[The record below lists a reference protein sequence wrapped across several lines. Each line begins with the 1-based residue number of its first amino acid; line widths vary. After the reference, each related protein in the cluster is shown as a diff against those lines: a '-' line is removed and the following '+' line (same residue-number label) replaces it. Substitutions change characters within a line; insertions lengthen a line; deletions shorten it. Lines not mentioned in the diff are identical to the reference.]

1 MRLDKFLRE
10 MNIGTRSQVKTY
22 IRQGFVAV
30 NGIPAKSADMKVD
43 ENTDKVTFRERPV
56 QFRKYSYYM
65 LNKPAGIVSATTDN
79 TADTVV
85 SLLKDEIHA
94 GELFPVGRLDKDT
107 TGLLLLTNDGELS
120 HRLLSPARHVDKTY
134 QVTLEHPVSRHD
146 IDRLEAGVDIGDEK
160 PTLPARV
167 SVAAEYPDTIL
178 LTIHEGRF
186 HQVKRMML
194 AVGNGVRGLKRI
206 SFGKL
211 CLDETLMEGDYREL
225 TPAEIELLKT
235 SISD

>member
-1 MRLDKFLRE
+1 M
-10 MNIGTRSQVKTY
+10 
-22 IRQGFVAV
+22 
-30 NGIPAKSADMKVD
+30 
-43 ENTDKVTFRERPV
+43 
-56 QFRKYSYYM
+56 
-65 LNKPAGIVSATTDN
+65 
-79 TADTVV
+79 
-85 SLLKDEIHA
+85 
-94 GELFPVGRLDKDT
+94 
-107 TGLLLLTNDGELS
+107 
-120 HRLLSPARHVDKTY
+120 
-134 QVTLEHPVSRHD
+134 SRHD